1 MMNSTIIFSLKP
13 YLVSLPLFTTDG
25 KKFLNLFFVVVAF
38 FLYAIIIFTSFP
50 LKNKHKRPKAEK
62 EEVRAF

>member
-13 YLVSLPLFTTDG
+13 YLVSFPLFTTDG
-25 KKFLNLFFVVVAF
+25 KNIPESFFVAF